1 VQTVAASPR
10 AGAREWAGLAVL
22 VLPCLL
28 VSMDVHVLNLAIPQ
42 LTADLRPTG
51 AQLLWIVD
59 AYAFLVAGCLLP
71 MGALGDRVG
80 RRRLLL
86 TGAAG
91 FAAASLLA
99 AFARS
104 PAMLIAA
111 RALLGVAGATLMPS
125 TLSLIRAMFADS
137 RQRTTAFGVWTA
149 SFALGGVIAP
159 VVAGL
164 LLARFWWGSVFLV
177 AVPFVAVLLALGP
190 TLLPEVRDPRA
201 DPVDAASALLCL
213 AAVLSA
219 VFGFK
224 RAVQVGADVPACAAL
239 AAGLVLAA
247 AFLRR
252 QRRQEH
258 PWLDPELFRRL
269 TFSMPLA
276 TNALSFFVLYGTQF
290 LVAQYLQLVLGLSAL
305 QAGLWTIPSAL
316 AYLAGSALAPVA
328 ASRVRLPWFLGL
340 SLAVSAAGFGLLTQ
354 LGQGSGLPVVVAATV
369 VFSVGLAPVYVLA
382 TELIVASA
390 PPERS
395 GTASGVHESAAE
407 LGGACGIAVLG
418 SIAAAAYRQAMSTA
432 RPRALDPG
440 RWEDA
445 RRTLGGAMATAA
457 RLPEPLAA
465 KVAGDAR
472 HAFTVA
478 LQTVEMLGSGVLAML
493 AVASVL
499 VLRRGTLRPCP
510 RPSSP
515 TARSAGSSSPAG
527 S

>member
-1 VQTVAASPR
+1 
-10 AGAREWAGLAVL
+10 
-22 VLPCLL
+22 
-28 VSMDVHVLNLAIPQ
+28 
-42 LTADLRPTG
+42 
-51 AQLLWIVD
+51 
-59 AYAFLVAGCLLP
+59 

-86 TGAAG
+86 AGAVG

-149 SFALGGVIAP
+149 SLALGGVIAP

-164 LLARFWWGSVFLV
+164 LLARFWRGSVFLV
-177 AVPFVAVLLALGP
+177 AVPVVAVLLALGP
-190 TLLPEVRDPRA
+190 ALLPEVRAPRA
-201 DPVDAASALLCL
+201 DPVDAASPLLCL
-213 AAVLSA
+213 AAVLGA

-258 PWLDPELFRRL
+258 PWRAPELFRRL

-276 TNALSFFVLYGTQF
+276 TNA
-290 LVAQYLQLVLGLSAL
+290 
-305 QAGLWTIPSAL
+305 
-316 AYLAGSALAPVA
+316 
-328 ASRVRLPWFLGL
+328 
-340 SLAVSAAGFGLLTQ
+340 
-354 LGQGSGLPVVVAATV
+354 
-369 VFSVGLAPVYVLA
+369 
-382 TELIVASA
+382 
-390 PPERS
+390 
-395 GTASGVHESAAE
+395 GVHESAAE

-418 SIAAAAYRQAMSTA
+418 SIAAAAYRQAMSAT

-465 KVAGDAR
+465 KVVGDAR

-478 LQTVEMLGSGVLAML
+478 LQTVEMLGSGLLAML